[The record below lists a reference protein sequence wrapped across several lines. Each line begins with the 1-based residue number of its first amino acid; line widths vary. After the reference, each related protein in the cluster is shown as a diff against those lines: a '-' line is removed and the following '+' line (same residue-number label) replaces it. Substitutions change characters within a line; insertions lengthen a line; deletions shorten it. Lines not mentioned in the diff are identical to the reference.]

1 MASESSTRVY
11 PVILSGGSGTRLW
24 PLSRR
29 AYPKQLLPLTGGTD
43 TLLQETALRVL
54 DPERFEP
61 PLILCNDEHR
71 FIIAEQLRAKNITP
85 LAIALEPIARNTA
98 PAVTAAAWI
107 IHELDPDGI
116 MLVLPSDHMIRD
128 LAAFRR
134 AVDTACAAA
143 RSGQLTTF
151 GVLPDRAETGFG
163 YIRRGEEIEGLPG
176 AFRIAEFVEKPN
188 AERAQHFLE
197 SGDYAWNS
205 GMFVFP
211 VRTLLKEIGQFQ
223 PDLLAACRDSV
234 KQARRDLTFTRLE
247 ETAFG
252 RAPSISIDHA
262 LMEKTKSAA
271 VVTCE
276 IGWSD
281 IGSWAALWELGD
293 KDEQGNVI
301 LGDVVLHDVK
311 NSYLRSESRLISAVG
326 VRDLVIVETDDAIL
340 VAPQDRAHEVKK
352 IVEQLDRDN
361 RAEAD
366 LHARVYRPWGTYEAL
381 AHGERFQVKRIS
393 VKPGGKLSLQM
404 HRHRAEHWV
413 IVEGTARVTNGDQEI
428 TLTENQSTYIPIG
441 VTHRLENLGET
452 DLTLIE
458 VQSGSYLGEDDIVRF
473 DDIYGRSPAA
483 DKPDPNQD

>member
-301 LGDVVLHDVK
+301 LGDVVLHDVE

-366 LHARVYRPWGTYEAL
+366 LHARVYRPWGTYEGL